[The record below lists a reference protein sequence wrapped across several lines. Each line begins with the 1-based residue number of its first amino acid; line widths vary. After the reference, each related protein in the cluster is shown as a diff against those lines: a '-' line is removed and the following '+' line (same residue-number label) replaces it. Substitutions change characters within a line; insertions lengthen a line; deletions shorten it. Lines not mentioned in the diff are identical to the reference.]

1 MIRKSYKRARPYID
15 QSPVFFSFLLSCLH
29 LILAQSASIPTPT
42 LEEVREEERERE
54 VEVGGRKKKAVVTTD
69 INASFFKRHSRI
81 SNYAPLSG
89 QFTLQQKGIVSFLQ

>member
-15 QSPVFFSFLLSCLH
+15 LFSSLFFFSCFH
-29 LILAQSASIPTPT
+29 LILAQSASIPPLHSKKSETK
-42 LEEVREEERERE
+42 RERERE
-54 VEVGGRKKKAVVTTD
+54 VEVGGRKKKAVFTTD
-69 INASFFKRHSRI
+69 MNASFFERYSRI